1 MKRFSNKSTLF
12 VQAPTVPQRPK
23 ISLFNRKYL
32 PYISISPCS
41 ALAFSYLSFFPV
53 LGRDHWTTVWGTR
66 KRGTTKEIGVEKG
79 WKLGND
85 GRKLAKSSPVALCTT
100 CGSVDD
106 AVTTRLRRDR
116 PDRLTRQT
124 DKEGKE
130 KNNRHD
136 SADDSKRFQTTRP
149 PRERRRCTRADG
161 CGCCKPATE

>member
-106 AVTTRLRRDR
+106 AVTTRLRR
-116 PDRLTRQT
+116 
-124 DKEGKE
+124 GY
-130 KNNRHD
+130 
-136 SADDSKRFQTTRP
+136 DDAVTTRL
-149 PRERRRCTRADG
+149 RRGYDAVATRS
-161 CGCCKPATE
+161 P